1 MVTCVVILVVIFGG
15 NACALMHLLPLRAIR
30 VSPTNNAITSN
41 ITHEYHH
48 HGIPTHYSPSKSI
61 VSPLLSRNL
70 QFWLRAIQIY
80 SSYKTFQLHK
90 VINPNSRYDWE
101 YIHDINSKR
110 MLKLCL
116 DLRGFYLKT
125 GQFLGTRHDFMPKQY
140 IKLLSTLQDS
150 VPPLKGKEV
159 LQLIEDELISSH
171 SITDLGNTSMVDKYF
186 SYMNLK
192 NPIGSASI
200 AQVHYGIWKPTNEEV
215 AIKIQ
220 YPNAE
225 RLMVNDLKNLRN
237 LAEFLQRT
245 ELKFDL
251 LSAIKELQ
259 NQIKNEFDF
268 IREANNMNAI
278 RPQLLALVPQVNMP
292 TAIYASKR
300 LLVMSYIEGINLT
313 QLKEYKYVNKIQNN
327 VVKQRIGYKLMNVLA
342 SCWGEMLFSIKIMH
356 SDPHPGNICLPIG
369 NKNKKDHRIG
379 ILDWGQVKII
389 SDKLLH
395 SYSLMI
401 EAINSNNP
409 NNITEAFFN
418 LGVKVSN
425 PNDREIIPKLA
436 VTMLDTKVVPGYI
449 IDPFDSNNA
458 LKTNA
463 VTYMPSDL
471 YFLIRTIQI
480 FRGICA
486 GFEID
491 YSLAGAWS
499 KHARDVLK
507 G

>member
-1 MVTCVVILVVIFGG
+1 MWQYAILLAAIYGSY
-15 NACALMHLLPLRAIR
+15 ASAMLRLPLHTR
-30 VSPTNNAITSN
+30 VNPASISIKSN
-41 ITHEYHH
+41 ITNEFHSNE
-48 HGIPTHYSPSKSI
+48 IALRDPQTKSAL
-61 VSPLLSRNL
+61 SPLLSRNI
-70 QFWLRAIQIY
+70 QFWSRAIHIY
-80 SSYKTFQLHK
+80 TSYKFFQLHK
-90 VINPNSRYDWE
+90 TLNKNSRYDWD

-140 IKLLSTLQDS
+140 IKLLSTLQDN
-150 VPPLKGKEV
+150 VPPLNGQAV
-159 LQLIEDELISSH
+159 LQLIEDELLSSH
-171 SITDLGNTSMVDKYF
+171 PKTDATNTSMVNKYF
-186 SYMNLK
+186 SHINVK
-192 NPIGSASI
+192 KPIGSASI
-200 AQVHYGIWKPTNEEV
+200 AQVHYGIWRPTNEEV

-225 RLMVNDLKNLRN
+225 RLMVNDLNNLRN

-259 NQIKNEFDF
+259 KQIKNEFDF
-268 IREANNMNAI
+268 IREANNMNII
-278 RPQLLALVPQVNMP
+278 RPQLLSLVPKINMP
-292 TAIYASKR
+292 TAIYASKK
-300 LLVMSYIEGINLT
+300 LLVMTYIEGINLT
-313 QLKEYKYVNKIQNN
+313 QLKQYKNSDILKNN
-327 VVKQRIGYKLMNVLA
+327 LVKQNIGYKLMSVLA
-342 SCWGEMLFSIKIMH
+342 SCWGEMLFNIKIMH

-369 NKNKKDHRIG
+369 NKNKNDRRIG
-379 ILDWGQVKII
+379 ILDWGQVKVI
-389 SDKLLH
+389 SDKLLRD
-395 SYSLMI
+395 YSLMI

-409 NNITEAFFN
+409 DKIIHAFFN
-418 LGVKVSN
+418 LGIKVSN

-436 VTMLDTKVVPGYI
+436 VTMLDTKIVPGYV

-463 VTYMPSDL
+463 VTNMPSDL

-491 YSLAGAWS
+491 YSLANAWS
-499 KHARDVLK
+499 KHAKNVLAN
-507 G
+507 